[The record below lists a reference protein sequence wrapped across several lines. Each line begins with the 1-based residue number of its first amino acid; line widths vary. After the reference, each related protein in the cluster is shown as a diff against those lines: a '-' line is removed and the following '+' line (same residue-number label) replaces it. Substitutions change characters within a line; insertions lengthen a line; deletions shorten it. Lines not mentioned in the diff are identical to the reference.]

1 MSTISNSIKFFSG
14 VIYHQRIGKI
24 EHFFKNK
31 INAIL
36 IDLKTKDYTNSEKFP
51 YFFSIEKFNFL
62 YWSSKDHGPRINNLK
77 RDGLYDFIKNLV
89 INSSKKRNEID
100 SIKLL
105 TFPKILGYGF
115 NPLSVYF
122 CYDAN
127 HKLIHFVFEVR
138 NTFGD
143 MHHYVLDNVDKKGAN
158 QETKKK
164 MFVSPFYEKKGHYN
178 LYANY
183 TKNQILTS
191 VKYFISN
198 KLIFSASMSLNEL
211 EFNNKNIVSSIITLK
226 NFPGKIWINIHLQ
239 AFFLWLKKVELFKIP
254 EEETIKFSFG
264 KKILI
269 NKTTDITK
277 RRKAK

>member
-1 MSTISNSIKFFSG
+1 MTTTKTFIQFFSG

-24 EHFFKNK
+24 EHFFKNR

-36 IDLKTKDYTNSEKFP
+36 IDLKTQENTATKKLP

-62 YWSSKDHGPRINNLK
+62 HWSSKDHGPRINNLNR
-77 RDGLYDFIKNLV
+77 RDLYDFIRNL
-89 INSSKKRNEID
+89 ITSPSNKSNTIH

-122 CYDAN
+122 CYDVN

-143 MHHYVLDNVDKKGAN
+143 MHHYVLDNVQEKGSN

-164 MFVSPFYEKKGHYN
+164 MFVSPFYDTKGTYN

-183 TKNQILTS
+183 REKKILTS
-191 VKYFISN
+191 VKYFRSN
-198 KLIFSASMSLNEL
+198 NLIFSASMNLNEL
-211 EFNNKNIVSSIITLK
+211 AFNNKNILASLITLK

-254 EEETIKFSFG
+254 EEENIKFSFG
-264 KKILI
+264 KKIKKNETI
-269 NKTTDITK
+269 NITK
-277 RRKAK
+277 RRKFK